1 MSREREAFFSKRSSS
16 CTVEGGEEEEAP
28 LPLETQAKMAA
39 LGAYPMSWERFY
51 QLEHDGPWARGLA
64 GIRAGSLTCTATY
77 PACEKNRFS
86 LSLDLRWRPLAVLPG
101 IWSTTEIRSAAWRV
115 FLSSSYG
122 NSHPVDTIPVDI
134 PGNETIFLRS
144 PSIFPDPYLSI
155 EQNFRLFRTKR
166 VRKREKEREK
176 KKRDIVVSFRIP
188 PIWLRFISVIDA
200 EGASTDRGGK
210 NLFHPSSFVLPSF
223 FPARTKTRI
232 SKRNETN

>member
-1 MSREREAFFSKRSSS
+1 
-16 CTVEGGEEEEAP
+16 
-28 LPLETQAKMAA
+28 
-39 LGAYPMSWERFY
+39 MSWERFY
-51 QLEHDGPWARGLA
+51 QLEHDGPWARGLT

-122 NSHPVDTIPVDI
+122 NSHPVDTIPW
-134 PGNETIFLRS
+134 TFL
-144 PSIFPDPYLSI
+144 
-155 EQNFRLFRTKR
+155 ETKR
-166 VRKREKEREK
+166 SFFAARQYLQILISRSSKIFASFVRNAYVKGERE

-210 NLFHPSSFVLPSF
+210 NLFHPSSFFLSSPREQKREF
-223 FPARTKTRI
+223 
-232 SKRNETN
+232 RNETKRINKVDQT

>member
-39 LGAYPMSWERFY
+39 LEAYPMSWERFY
-51 QLEHDGPWARGLA
+51 QLEHDGPWARGLT

-77 PACEKNRFS
+77 PAYEKNRFS
-86 LSLDLRWRPLAVLPG
+86 LSLDLRWRPLVVLPG
-101 IWSTTEIRSAAWRV
+101 IWSTTEIRSTAWRV

-144 PSIFPDPYLSI
+144 PSISPDPYLSI

-176 KKRDIVVSFRIP
+176 KREI
-188 PIWLRFISVIDA
+188 
-200 EGASTDRGGK
+200 
-210 NLFHPSSFVLPSF
+210 
-223 FPARTKTRI
+223 
-232 SKRNETN
+232 